1 MTCTS
6 FTPDSRDNS
15 NYSEFCDPAID
26 RQIGKAL
33 ALEANNP
40 PAAAS
45 LWQRVDRAVVDQ
57 APVIP
62 LDNPKAVDVV
72 SKRVGNYQYSG
83 NGFGVL
89 IDQLWVR

>member
-1 MTCTS
+1 LTCSS
-6 FTPDSRDNS
+6 FLPKNPA
-15 NYSEFCDPAID
+15 NPNQSEFCDHHID
-26 RQIGKAL
+26 RLVNQAVAVEIS
-33 ALEANNP
+33 NP
-40 PAAAS
+40 QAADA
-45 LWQRVDRAVVDQ
+45 LWQRVDRAVVNQ

-62 LDNPKAVDVV
+62 LVNSRAVDVV